1 MMNSNI
7 IDFVTLFFSISA
19 FILATIAYFRTK
31 PNKKKMQ
38 DIASKR
44 EKLKDEDFSGK
55 KKKDEPAEIDT
66 EEFNP
71 FD

>member
-1 MMNSNI
+1 MNSNI
-7 IDFVTLFFSISA
+7 IDFVTLFFSITA

-31 PNKKKMQ
+31 PSTKKM
-38 DIASKR
+38 DNIVTKR
-44 EKLKDEDFSGK
+44 EKLKDKDFSGK
-55 KKKDEPAEIDT
+55 KKEDEPAEIDT

>member
-31 PNKKKMQ
+31 PDKKKMQ
-38 DIASKR
+38 EVMSKR

-55 KKKDEPAEIDT
+55 KKEDKPAEINT